1 MNSKIILAL
10 MLFTMFFIGFQTV
23 QPAAAVTK
31 IDQFAVY
38 HMGGQSS
45 DADVINV
52 YSYSLNHI
60 YIKYIGYM
68 YNAKTHKYV
77 KMGYTTWTDVKK
89 ITKTKLR
96 ITEPSIEGPNTVIY
110 KYTKHSATYYYWHT
124 LRYKLKH
131 QLPF

>member
-1 MNSKIILAL
+1 MNSKIILSL
-10 MLFTMFFIGFQTV
+10 MLFAMFFIGLQTV

-38 HMGGQSS
+38 HMGGQNS
-45 DADVINV
+45 DADVIKV
-52 YSYSLNHI
+52 YRYSHNHI
-60 YIKYIGYM
+60 YIKYIEYM

-77 KMGYTTWTDVKK
+77 KMGFTTWTDVKK
-89 ITKTKLR
+89 ISKTKLR
-96 ITEPSIEGPNTVIY
+96 ITEPTIQGNSVIY
-110 KYTKHSATYYYWHT
+110 KYTKHSAVYYYWHK